1 MRKGSRYFTQTEM
14 HLLLL
19 ILFFVFVA
27 RTFDLAVDTCLKS
40 TKFVI
45 RFHLKALHFSLVI
58 SQVPRITFVVQG
70 SPAKTLHCTVFVAGR
85 KSESIKATEKE
96 ECKQRKLSA
105 RLKKVTFSEMLNSCK
120 VLHRLS
126 LFPCH
131 RGITIHSATASRREP
146 LYMNRCFL
154 QTRKQM

>member
-45 RFHLKALHFSLVI
+45 RFHLKALHVSLVI
-58 SQVPRITFVVQG
+58 S
-70 SPAKTLHCTVFVAGR
+70 
-85 KSESIKATEKE
+85 
-96 ECKQRKLSA
+96 
-105 RLKKVTFSEMLNSCK
+105 
-120 VLHRLS
+120 
-126 LFPCH
+126 
-131 RGITIHSATASRREP
+131 
-146 LYMNRCFL
+146 
-154 QTRKQM
+154 